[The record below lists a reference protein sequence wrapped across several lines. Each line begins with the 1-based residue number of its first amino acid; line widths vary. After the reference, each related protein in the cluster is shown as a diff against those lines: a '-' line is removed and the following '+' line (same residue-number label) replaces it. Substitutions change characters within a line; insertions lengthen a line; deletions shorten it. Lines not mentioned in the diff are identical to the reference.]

1 MTVTYRSIEKNRK
14 LKERKKKGKG
24 TEGVFEAGAGF
35 PQEKPRPARAFNPWT
50 QIPAGNG
57 TRQINPLSRYLI
69 RPFFPRPRPAIRIY
83 PPVRRL
89 PCPTLP
95 SVRWFTVYGGKFN
108 DALVD
113 LSQSLSLDPPLPL
126 SSVSRRDF
134 DRGKRKKGLHDTSSR
149 EKRLSTIFVS
159 LPDESKRRE
168 SKRER
173 LFLTRVLRMHS
184 FSGNGVRISRGERKR
199 GRVGTC
205 PAWTIS
211 RGKSGKTS
219 GTGTSRHGGVASPE
233 KSYRICMPKEVV
245 WLHIYIYIY
254 IYIYM
259 RTCPQSEEKGWFLSF
274 SSSCS
279 QNHDSKSR
287 PSLLRRSR
295 IKLPRTRTG
304 INFALERARVE
315 IPNHWRELRSG
326 SVFGNGAVDRRGG
339 AIIPPW
345 TSPVSV
351 FIKLETLCPPR
362 LESRFC
368 AGSTRSILRVGQ

>member
-1 MTVTYRSIEKNRK
+1 MRPFSPSPRFPGKGMTVTYRSIEKNRK

-254 IYIYM
+254 AH
-259 RTCPQSEEKGWFLSF
+259 LS
-274 SSSCS
+274 
-279 QNHDSKSR
+279 
-287 PSLLRRSR
+287 P
-295 IKLPRTRTG
+295 
-304 INFALERARVE
+304 E
-315 IPNHWRELRSG
+315 
-326 SVFGNGAVDRRGG
+326 
-339 AIIPPW
+339 
-345 TSPVSV
+345 
-351 FIKLETLCPPR
+351 
-362 LESRFC
+362 
-368 AGSTRSILRVGQ
+368 

>member
-1 MTVTYRSIEKNRK
+1 MGSGFRE
-14 LKERKKKGKG
+14 ERER
-24 TEGVFEAGAGF
+24 EGGA
-35 PQEKPRPARAFNPWT
+35 
-50 QIPAGNG
+50 
-57 TRQINPLSRYLI
+57 
-69 RPFFPRPRPAIRIY
+69 FPRLEEGGFERVPLGRSAVEKAEKLAEPGQADTAGSRL
-83 PPVRRL
+83 RRNL
-89 PCPTLP
+89 IGYVC
-95 SVRWFTVYGGKFN
+95 RRK
-108 DALVD
+108 
-113 LSQSLSLDPPLPL
+113 
-126 SSVSRRDF
+126 SSGS
-134 DRGKRKKGLHDTSSR
+134 
-149 EKRLSTIFVS
+149 
-159 LPDESKRRE
+159 
-168 SKRER
+168 
-173 LFLTRVLRMHS
+173 
-184 FSGNGVRISRGERKR
+184 
-199 GRVGTC
+199 
-205 PAWTIS
+205 
-211 RGKSGKTS
+211 
-219 GTGTSRHGGVASPE
+219 
-233 KSYRICMPKEVV
+233 
-245 WLHIYIYIY
+245 IY